1 MSYIIM
7 GVSGSGKSTVGK
19 LLAQKLQLHF
29 IDADDHHLA
38 PSIAKMS
45 QGIPLTDEDRAEW
58 LRKLNHLLKQAE
70 AAGQEV
76 VMACSALK
84 EQYRLVLQQNLGNE
98 LKIVFLDG
106 DEALLRSR
114 LSNRT
119 GHFMPGAL
127 LASQL
132 ETLEVPANALKLNVI
147 QTPEELV
154 QEIIQHYPA
163 QGSSIQTSGRTGLT

>member
-38 PSIAKMS
+38 PSIEKMS

-58 LRKLNHLLKQAE
+58 LRKLNHLLLEAE
-70 AAGQEV
+70 KTRQEV

-84 EQYRLVLQQNLGNE
+84 EKYRQVLQQNLENE
-98 LKIVFLDG
+98 LKIVYLHG
-106 DEALLRSR
+106 DQELLQSR
-114 LSNRT
+114 LGKRK
-119 GHFMPGAL
+119 GHFMPAAL

-132 ETLEVPANALKLNVI
+132 QTLEVPHNALKLDVVNS
-147 QTPEELV
+147 PEVLV
-154 QEIIQHYPA
+154 QQIQE
-163 QGSSIQTSGRTGLT
+163 GF

>member
-1 MSYIIM
+1 MSYMVM

-19 LLAQKLQLHF
+19 LLAQKLRLHF

-45 QGIPLTDEDRAEW
+45 SGIPLTDEDRAEW
-58 LRKLNHLLKQAE
+58 LRKLNHLLQEAE

-84 EQYRLVLQQNLGNE
+84 EQYRLVLRQNLEKG
-98 LKIVFLDG
+98 LKIVFLHG
-106 DEALLRSR
+106 QVALLKERMGGR
-114 LSNRT
+114 E
-119 GHFMPGAL
+119 GHFMPEAL

-132 ETLEVPANALKLNVI
+132 QTLEVPADALALDIVHPPDVLVQQVI
-147 QTPEELV
+147 Q
-154 QEIIQHYPA
+154 HFKA
-163 QGSSIQTSGRTGLT
+163 GDGSSASPEKAP